1 MQCRTG
7 ERPTHSGKTRLSEE
21 RDWRRL
27 GLWLSWQGACGARTK
42 PWVHPQRV
50 QKTTK
55 SRTVVGQTTWLFPR
69 LGVVEGH
76 KVTS

>member
-27 GLWLSWQGACGARTK
+27 GLWLSWQGACGATGKSLGFIPSVSKRQPKVGLWWDK
-42 PWVHPQRV
+42 PRGCSQ
-50 QKTTK
+50 
-55 SRTVVGQTTWLFPR
+55 G
-69 LGVVEGH
+69 LGLW
-76 KVTS
+76 KDTR